1 MGVFIFQSTTPKTF
15 SARKISLGSK
25 YLNAFYCLFNWRD
38 FSLYIIYTVFYHTHL
53 IANNADKLSFK
64 NGHVLSPGSKSSPGV
79 ASSEA
84 ETESA
89 SGAAAGRKRRW
100 GSSTAV
106 TAKKPS
112 ISITTD
118 SLKVRKLRRLTIS

>member
-1 MGVFIFQSTTPKTF
+1 MLCEWISDVIDFHSNYAKCLRTQSSVF
-15 SARKISLGSK
+15 
-25 YLNAFYCLFNWRD
+25 
-38 FSLYIIYTVFYHTHL
+38 L
-53 IANNADKLSFK
+53 IL
-64 NGHVLSPGSKSSPGV
+64 PGSKLCPGTG
-79 ASSEA
+79 S
-84 ETESA
+84 TEGEQD

-118 SLKVRKLRRLTIS
+118 SLKVLAALWSLTVVLM